1 MQFYFRRPITECQ
14 KPLISEDNLSF
25 SFSSAKICNLMYNWS
40 RSIKM
45 YWKTVFFLYSMNA
58 KIPCLSCHKMQYLRA
73 IIEISVY
80 ENLPNLESYRIFQS
94 KSNWLYQFLNVF
106 KLEYSRILFKNLKLF
121 KYGEVDSFSRLD
133 STCPIF
139 SKFLPSFLIHFRP
152 KWIRKLG
159 KNLEKIG
166 QVLKTA

>member
-1 MQFYFRRPITECQ
+1 
-14 KPLISEDNLSF
+14 
-25 SFSSAKICNLMYNWS
+25 
-40 RSIKM
+40 
-45 YWKTVFFLYSMNA
+45 
-58 KIPCLSCHKMQYLRA
+58 MQYLRA

-166 QVLKTA
+166 QVLKTAWTMFRKTVFYWTDSRIELFQSCVAWIFCFEKRLLFMDWFGPWINLEHTTVSWLDGSN